1 MKYEELLELKKTTPS
16 SQIIYLGARG
26 SILSRW
32 QANYIAQKLEQACPG
47 VRVET
52 KIQSTEGDRISDVP
66 LPEIGGKGVFTFE
79 IEKALLENKIDIAV
93 HSFKDLPV
101 ENNPGL
107 TIPAIS
113 KREDSRDALV
123 SRHNYQINTLPK
135 GASVGT
141 SSTRRAA
148 QILFLRPDLNVM
160 HIRGNVDTRIK
171 KALDPNGPYDAIII
185 AHAGLLRIGLAH
197 IASEVISV
205 EQMLPAPA
213 QGALA
218 IQCKENSH
226 LLPLIK
232 SINHADTMLATA
244 AERSFLKAL
253 GGGCSLPVAAF
264 AEYMDGLLKL
274 RGSVFARNGSAKIE
288 LEKVVSCDFADLDKA
303 SLKALLLGK
312 QLAELA
318 LSKGAD
324 KLLEQNLCL

>member
-1 MKYEELLELKKTTPS
+1 MKYEELPDLKKTALS
-16 SQIIYLGARG
+16 GQILYLGARG
-26 SILSRW
+26 SILSKW
-32 QANYIAQKLEQACPG
+32 QANYIAKKLEQSCPG
-47 VRVET
+47 LRVET
-52 KIQSTEGDRISDVP
+52 KIQNTEGDRVCEIP

-107 TIPAIS
+107 NIAAICE
-113 KREDSRDALV
+113 RADPRDALI
-123 SRHNYQINTLPK
+123 SRHNYQLHNLPK

-148 QILFLRPDLNVM
+148 QLLFLRPDLNVI

-171 KALDPNGPYDAIII
+171 KVFDFNLHYDAIVL
-185 AHAGLLRIGLAH
+185 AYAGLMRIGLAH
-197 IASEVISV
+197 VGSEIISI
-205 EQMLPAPA
+205 EKMLPAPA

-218 IQCKENSH
+218 IQCKENS
-226 LLPLIK
+226 PLIPLIR
-232 SINHADTMLATA
+232 SINHVETMLATT

-264 AEYMDGLLKL
+264 AEYLGGAFKL
-274 RGSVFARNGSAKIE
+274 VGAIYARDGSAKIE
-288 LEKVVSCDFADLDKA
+288 LEEWISIETADLENA
-303 SLKALLLGK
+303 ILKTAELGN

-324 KLLEQNLCL
+324 KLLKSI